1 MTSATTWGCVLDNAV
16 LLVERRGEDKGG
28 GRGLLDVLTGWIVLL
43 SLIPSHLATQNHTGG
58 CSCNMLERRSQ
69 T

>member
-1 MTSATTWGCVLDNAV
+1 MTSATPWGCVLDNAV
-16 LLVERRGEDKGG
+16 LLVERGGEDKGG
-28 GRGLLDVLTGWIVLL
+28 GRGLCADWLVLL
-43 SLIPSHLATQNHTGG
+43 SLIHGHLATLNPTGG